1 MRGNFRP
8 QTKHWTHWT
17 DFNSRLYMRGN
28 LVNCSMPPNV
38 YYFNS
43 RLYMRGNFRPQ
54 TKHWTHWT
62 DFNSRL
68 YMRGNFCLPRS
79 PAPQCISIHASTWEA
94 TLFWCIKL
102 SVFKISIHASTWEA
116 TPPQSALIV
125 GSSTFQFTPL
135 HERQRE
141 EVIPMETE
149 GIFQFTPLHERQQFL
164 PLVRQ
169 IAFPYFNS
177 RLYMRGSIL
186 RIWLSYKKRYF
197 NSRLYMR
204 GSTIHVSCLNTN
216 EFQFTPLHERQ
227 RCPKASK
234 HSGKH
239 ISIHASTWEAAKWTR
254 QGVYWLFYFNSRL
267 YMRGSDQ
274 CGQRLYWKENFNSRL
289 YMRGSVHTNVPIS
302 GTSYFNSRLYMRGSK
317 GVHLFGEYMNISI
330 HASTWEAAS
339 RTLGTVQAISISI
352 HASTWE
358 AASHL
363 SV

>member
-43 RLYMRGNFRPQ
+43 RLYMRGNNSFTTP
-54 TKHWTHWT
+54 KIAPEN
-62 DFNSRL
+62 FNSRL

-149 GIFQFTPLHERQQFL
+149 GIFQFTPLHERQLTQK
-164 PLVRQ
+164 
-169 IAFPYFNS
+169 AFTA
-177 RLYMRGSIL
+177 G
-186 RIWLSYKKRYF
+186 
-197 NSRLYMR
+197 
-204 GSTIHVSCLNTN
+204 TN
-216 EFQFTPLHERQ
+216 PFQFTPLHERQ
-227 RCPKASK
+227 PPV
-234 HSGKH
+234 
-239 ISIHASTWEAAKWTR
+239 ST
-254 QGVYWLFYFNSRL
+254 
-267 YMRGSDQ
+267 
-274 CGQRLYWKENFNSRL
+274 QRR
-289 YMRGSVHTNVPIS
+289 VAV
-302 GTSYFNSRLYMRGSK
+302 
-317 GVHLFGEYMNISI
+317 
-330 HASTWEAAS
+330 
-339 RTLGTVQAISISI
+339 
-352 HASTWE
+352 
-358 AASHL
+358 
-363 SV
+363 